1 MLQNQTKL
9 NHGITTQND
18 PDPLPWPPWHESDMD
33 NQEHVVTFLPPNQQ
47 GESAKEEWTDDH
59 NEFIAENEDNPK
71 FITMYAD
78 GSLTKRNRRQ
88 QTGYGVARYY
98 MGNKVFKAK
107 GALGEQAKVYD
118 AEMTGLCM
126 AAEATKQFVLD
137 RDWTQQPTHIVFY
150 ADNSVSILHIYKGTP
165 GKAQKQSLTF
175 RRQIKGILNKVK
187 DVLIAISWVP
197 RHSSIVGNKEADQ
210 LTKEGMK
217 LRPDQHNHKTQAF
230 MASLHKREML
240 EEWTHCWNNHAT

>member
-1 MLQNQTKL
+1 MA
-9 NHGITTQND
+9 
-18 PDPLPWPPWHESDMD
+18 PWHESDI
-33 NQEHVVTFLPPNQQ
+33 E
-47 GESAKEEWTDDH
+47 KWTDDH
-59 NEFIAENEDNPK
+59 NKFIAENEDNPE

-78 GSLTKRNRRQ
+78 GSLTKRNGRQ
-88 QTGYGVARYY
+88 QTSYGVARYY

-165 GKAQKQSLTF
+165 GK
-175 RRQIKGILNKVK
+175 
-187 DVLIAISWVP
+187 
-197 RHSSIVGNKEADQ
+197 
-210 LTKEGMK
+210 
-217 LRPDQHNHKTQAF
+217 
-230 MASLHKREML
+230 
-240 EEWTHCWNNHAT
+240 